1 MWRRCLILTFVAMA
15 TSIGAA
21 RADVI
26 IQDTISNKKVIYDPI
41 DYAQVSQHLQL
52 ASRPTLWQRVT
63 KRLRTPLFNNH
74 QVSNFNTTGWA
85 GVRYSAETNFMIT
98 GVVAGEY
105 STAINDADTPL
116 SRLSLTMDVSLTG
129 YYRFFLAGDTY
140 MPRGRDRLIYS
151 AATSSMPVKFW
162 GLGYSSGLNNHYTK
176 YVNKSTSAQV
186 RYLREA
192 FHGLWVGADV
202 EYNYADGVNFD
213 AVGYDYLKATGV
225 SARSVSS
232 AGIGLVAVYDT
243 RKAKINTTDGLYLSL
258 LAQTRPKFISNI
270 DSNLLHI
277 EAVANYYVSVWQ
289 GGVIATDLYAN
300 LWSSATPWIM
310 WPSVGGSNRMRGYYY
325 GRYTDRKMLSGQ
337 VEVRQQIYGPIGCSV
352 WGGAAKV
359 FPSFKTFKLNDILP
373 NYGLGLRVA
382 LGDGTSLRIDY
393 GFGRRSNE
401 LIININEA
409 F

>member
-1 MWRRCLILTFVAMA
+1 MWRKGLILTFVAVA

-26 IQDTISNKKVIYDPI
+26 SQDTTSIKRVIFDPI
-41 DYAQVSQHLQL
+41 DYASVSRQLQL
-52 ASRPTLWQRVT
+52 AAQPTLWQRVT
-63 KRLRTPLFNNH
+63 TRLRTPLFNN
-74 QVSNFNTTGWA
+74 QQTPNFRTTGRA
-85 GVRYSAETNFMIT
+85 GVRYSAETNLMIT
-98 GVVAGEY
+98 GVLAGEY
-105 STAINDADTPL
+105 STATDDPTTPP
-116 SRLSLTMDVSLTG
+116 SMLSLTMDVSLTG
-129 YYRFFLAGDTY
+129 YYGFYLAGDTY
-140 MPRGRDRLIYS
+140 MPRGKDRLTYS
-151 AATSSMPVKFW
+151 VATSSMPVKFW
-162 GLGYSSGLNNHYTK
+162 GLGYDAGQTNHYTH
-176 YVNKSTSAQV
+176 YVSKSTTAQA
-186 RYLREA
+186 RYLRETVR
-192 FHGLWVGADV
+192 GLWVGADV

-213 AVGYDYLKATGV
+213 AVGNDYLKAAGV
-225 SARSVSS
+225 SAKSVSS
-232 AGIGLVAVYDT
+232 AGIGFVAVYDS
-243 RKAKINTTDGLYLSL
+243 RKAKINTTDGVYLSL
-258 LAQTRPKFISNI
+258 LAQTRPKFLSNI
-270 DSNLLHI
+270 DQNILHI
-277 EAVANYYVSVWQ
+277 EAVADYYASVWQ

-325 GRYTDRKMLSGQ
+325 GQYTDRKMLAAQ
-337 VEVRQQIYGPIGCSV
+337 VEVRQQIYGPIGCCV

-359 FPSFKTFKLNDILP
+359 FPSFKTFKLNNILP

>member
-1 MWRRCLILTFVAMA
+1 MWRKCLILTFVAVA

-21 RADVI
+21 RADVV
-26 IQDTISNKKVIYDPI
+26 IQDTTSNKKVIYDPI
-41 DYAQVSQHLQL
+41 DYAQVSCQLQL
-52 ASRPTLWQRVT
+52 ASQPTLWQRVT
-63 KRLRTPLFNNH
+63 KRLRTPLFNNQ
-74 QVSNFNTTGWA
+74 QVSNFNTKGWA
-85 GVRYSAETNFMIT
+85 GVRYSAETSLMIT
-98 GVVAGEY
+98 GVLAGEY
-105 STAINDADTPL
+105 STAINDTDTPL

-129 YYRFFLAGDTY
+129 YYGFYLAGDTY
-140 MPRGRDRLIYS
+140 MPRGKDRLTYS
-151 AATSSMPVKFW
+151 VTTSSMPVRFW
-162 GLGYSSGLNNHYTK
+162 GLGYDAGRYNHYTK

-186 RYLREA
+186 RYLRETVR
-192 FHGLWVGADV
+192 GLWVGADV

-213 AVGYDYLKATGV
+213 AVGDAYLKAAGV
-225 SARSVSS
+225 STKNVSS
-232 AGIGLVAVYDT
+232 AGIGLMAVYDS
-243 RKAKINTTDGLYLSL
+243 RKTKINTTDGLYLSL
-258 LAQTRPKFISNI
+258 LAQTRPKFLSNI
-270 DSNLLHI
+270 DHNILHI
-277 EAVANYYVSVWQ
+277 EAVADYYVSVWQ

-359 FPSFKTFKLNDILP
+359 FPSFKTFKFNDILP